1 MPYWVTLQRQ
11 NSSSEP
17 NRMSAKVVRAARKVW
32 RLLPEGWRTSFW
44 RRSGAG
50 VRNLS
55 ERMVV
60 GRPAGNCPDPNTTGI
75 VVAGLFSTASGLG
88 EAARATYRAL
98 RAAGFNPVAVDLSG
112 KLSVSDMDSGI
123 PCQELPDWEAGI
135 LILQVNAPETG
146 AALQALNIPDIRNWY
161 VVGYWAWE
169 LPSFPDG
176 WDHAFPFVSEI
187 WTVSRFSAGALCAHA
202 DAPPIEVFGHAISPP
217 QISCEGKAAFDL
229 QEDAFVF
236 LVMADSLSSMER
248 KNPFAAI
255 AAFKQ
260 AFGDAPDQLLL
271 VKTRNLAARPEAEA
285 DIRDAIGTAPNIR
298 IMDESLSEEARWC
311 LIQSVD
317 AVVSLHRSEGFGLV
331 LAEAMAL
338 GQPVITTNWSGPE
351 DFTDAESAFL
361 VNFSMVPCEDKYGV
375 YGDSGSQWTEPDV
388 AEAARIM
395 QLVASDPELCRK
407 VGAQA
412 RLKIAEKLGAAH
424 IGAGMR
430 QRLEEASR

>member
-1 MPYWVTLQRQ
+1 
-11 NSSSEP
+11 
-17 NRMSAKVVRAARKVW
+17 MSAKLVRAVRQIW
-32 RLLPEGWRTSFW
+32 RLLPEGWRAAFW
-44 RRSGAG
+44 KSSGTG

-60 GRPAGNCPDPNTTGI
+60 GRPATECPDPEASRI
-75 VVAGLFSTASGLG
+75 VIAGLFSTASGLG
-88 EAARATYRAL
+88 EAARSTYRAL
-98 RAAGFNPVAVDLSG
+98 CAAGFDPVAVDLSG
-112 KLSVSDMDSGI
+112 MLAVADMESGI
-123 PCQELPDWEAGI
+123 PCQDMPADDAGI

-146 AALQALNIPDIRNWY
+146 TALQALNIPDVRQWY
-161 VVGYWAWE
+161 IVGYWAWE
-169 LPSFPDG
+169 LPGFPEG
-176 WDHAFPFVSEI
+176 WDHAFAFVSEI
-187 WTVSRFSAGALCAHA
+187 WTVSRFSAAALRSHP
-202 DAPPIEVFGHAISPP
+202 DAPPIHVFGHAISPP
-217 QISCEGKAAFDL
+217 RISCAGKAGFDL
-229 QEDAFVF
+229 PEDAFVF

-260 AFGDAPDQLLL
+260 AFGDAPDKLLL

-285 DIRDAIGTAPNIR
+285 DIRDAIGSEPNIR

-351 DFTDAESAFL
+351 DFTDRESAFL
-361 VNFSMVPCEDKYGV
+361 VDFTMVPCEDKYGV

-388 AEAARIM
+388 AQAARIM
-395 QLVASDPELCRK
+395 QQVAADPDLCRS
-407 VGAQA
+407 VGTQA
-412 RLKIAEKLGAAH
+412 RLKIADRLGAAK

-430 QRLEEASR
+430 RRLEEASR